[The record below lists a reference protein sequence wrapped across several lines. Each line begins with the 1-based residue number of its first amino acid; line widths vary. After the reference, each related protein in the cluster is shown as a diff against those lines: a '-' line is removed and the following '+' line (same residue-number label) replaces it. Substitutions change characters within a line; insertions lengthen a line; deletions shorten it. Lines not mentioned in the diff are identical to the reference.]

1 MLTIVTPSLVTLLN
15 VDYDVSVIIDITEE
29 EEKEGK
35 ESSKDKDVKI
45 LNNFNNDIYPTI
57 EILTFTLK
65 YYNKKYTSNYLDLT
79 SPPPELI

>member
-45 LNNFNNDIYPTI
+45 LNDFNNDIYPTI

>member
-45 LNNFNNDIYPTI
+45 LNDFN
-57 EILTFTLK
+57 
-65 YYNKKYTSNYLDLT
+65 NKKYTSNYLDLT